1 MPKEISRENQTCPH
15 LKKKH
20 LASSRMAGFQ
30 SFYSLRPALPAV
42 QFPLLSVLCSVS
54 TVLASE
60 RRAFRGVQVS
70 ADDASAAASDA

>member
-1 MPKEISRENQTCPH
+1 
-15 LKKKH
+15 
-20 LASSRMAGFQ
+20 MAGFQ

-70 ADDASAAASDA
+70 ADDASAAALGINRDKRKGLRASSWTASTSCP